1 MQGHNFVIW
10 IGRWNTIEGEE
21 ATLVQFHVTSETSL
35 IMVKKEA
42 LFNRAAV
49 DRADLDREAAAAG
62 T

>member
-10 IGRWNTIEGEE
+10 IGRWNTMEDVP
-21 ATLVQFHVTSETSL
+21 LVQFHVTSETSL

-42 LFNRAAV
+42 LFNRAAL